1 VLDCITNQT
10 QRLNQNVISQPCSET
25 VAVVTQ
31 TVAVVTQT
39 VAVVT
44 QTVAVVT
51 QTVAVV
57 TQKKHCSGKMQGVLN
72 LKSGITCRS
81 NSDSA

>member
-1 VLDCITNQT
+1 VHVLDCITNQT
-10 QRLNQNVISQPCSET
+10 QRLNQNVISQPCSE
-25 VAVVTQ
+25 